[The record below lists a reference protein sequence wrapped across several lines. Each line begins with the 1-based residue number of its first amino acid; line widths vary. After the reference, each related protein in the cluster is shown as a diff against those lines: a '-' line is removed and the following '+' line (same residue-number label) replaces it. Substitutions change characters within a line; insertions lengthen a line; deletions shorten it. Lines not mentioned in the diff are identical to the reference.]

1 MKVLPKYEGLEI
13 VQRTYKAGAVEYHR
27 YEVDGFDCGGHC
39 ADCRATKK
47 RPCKGLPSVTT
58 FTGAYGG
65 IGGAYVGG
73 MNYILDTIFGN
84 WKDKVAK
91 NETEMFAGWLFDGSG
106 TPEMIGP
113 TDEPQEDWHPQ
124 ISRPTSKQLFD
135 SGMQN
140 LGAYLRKEVEAFPTP
155 GDISRDYGTGVH
167 AALESL
173 LAGDGEVPS
182 QYADSVRDI
191 VAWLN
196 KGGKDGPYIV
206 EDSEVSV
213 FHPELRYAGQI
224 DCVARCGD
232 RVIIIDWK
240 SGKEI
245 YPSHAMQVAAYA
257 MAYSEMT
264 GLAVSEAYVVKAS
277 PITGFEA
284 KQVADLALAQKAFIA
299 MQETKRNA
307 DRIKWREDK

>member
-13 VQRTYKAGAVEYHR
+13 VQRTYKAGANEYHR

-39 ADCRATKK
+39 TDCRATPK
-47 RPCKGLPSVTT
+47 RPCKGLLSVTS

-65 IGGAYVGG
+65 IGGAYIGG
-73 MNYILDTIFGN
+73 MNHILNAVFG
-84 WKDKVAK
+84 
-91 NETEMFAGWLFDGSG
+91 EY
-106 TPEMIGP
+106 
-113 TDEPQEDWHPQ
+113 
-124 ISRPTSKQLFD
+124 TSKAKDELKVGGWMSDF
-135 SGMQN
+135 
-140 LGAYLRKEVEAFPTP
+140 LRSSLDGDPHMDLLQCRQEVEEIPTP

-167 AALESL
+167 AALESVL
-173 LAGDGEVPS
+173 VGDREVPS
-182 QYADSVRDI
+182 RYAGSVADI
-191 VAWLN
+191 MAWLN
-196 KGGKDGPYIV
+196 RGGKDGPYIV

-213 FHPELRYAGQI
+213 FHPELRFAGQI

-264 GLAVSEAYVVKAS
+264 GLEVSEAWVVKAS

-284 KQVADLALAQKAFIA
+284 NQVVDLAQAQKAFIA

-307 DRIKWREDK
+307 DRIKWRVDNG

>member
-13 VQRTYKAGAVEYHR
+13 VQRTYKAGANTYHR
-27 YEVDGFDCGGHC
+27 YEVEGYDCGGFC

-47 RPCKGLPSVTT
+47 RPCKGLESVTA

-65 IGGAYVGG
+65 IGGAYIGG
-73 MNYILDTIFGN
+73 MNHILDTIFGP
-84 WKDKVAK
+84 WKDNKAR
-91 NETEMFAGWLFDGSG
+91 NEVIQDEGYWFNMK
-106 TPEMIGP
+106 GP
-113 TDEPQEDWHPQ
+113 
-124 ISRPTSKQLFD
+124 STSVLRQ

-140 LGAYLRKEVEAFPTP
+140 VGAYFRQEVASMPTP

-173 LAGDGEVPS
+173 LVGDGEVPS
-182 QYADSVRDI
+182 EYADSVRDI

-277 PITGFEA
+277 PITGFQA
-284 KQVADLALAQKAFIA
+284 KQVVDLAQAQKAFIA

-307 DRIKWREDK
+307 DLIKWREDT

>member
-1 MKVLPKYEGLEI
+1 MKVLPKYEGIEI
-13 VQRTYKAGAVEYHR
+13 VQRTYKAGAIEYHR
-27 YEVDGFDCGGHC
+27 YEVPGYDCGGHC

-47 RPCKGLPSVTT
+47 RPCKGLPSVTS

-65 IGGAYVGG
+65 IGGAYIGG
-73 MNYILDTIFGN
+73 MNHILNSVFG
-84 WKDKVAK
+84 
-91 NETEMFAGWLFDGSG
+91 EY
-106 TPEMIGP
+106 
-113 TDEPQEDWHPQ
+113 
-124 ISRPTSKQLFD
+124 TSKTKD
-135 SGMQN
+135 SVKDGGWMSDF
-140 LGAYLRKEVEAFPTP
+140 LRSPDADTDLLRCRQEVEEMPTP

-167 AALESL
+167 AALESVL
-173 LAGDGEVPS
+173 VGDGEVPS
-182 QYADSVRDI
+182 QYAGSVADI
-191 VAWLN
+191 MAWLN
-196 KGGKDGPYIV
+196 RGGKDGPYIV

-213 FHPELRYAGQI
+213 FHPELRFAGQI

-264 GLAVSEAYVVKAS
+264 GLEVSEAYVVKAS

-284 KQVADLALAQKAFIA
+284 KQVTDLALAQKAFIA
-299 MQETKRNA
+299 IQETKRNA
-307 DRIKWREDK
+307 DLITWTTDNG

>member
-13 VQRTYKAGAVEYHR
+13 VQRTYKTGAVEYHR
-27 YEVDGFDCGGHC
+27 YEVDGYDCGGHC
-39 ADCRATKK
+39 TDCRAPKP
-47 RPCKGLPSVTT
+47 RPCKGLMSVTT

-65 IGGAYVGG
+65 IGGAYIGG
-73 MNYILDTIFGN
+73 MNHILNVVFGP
-84 WKDKVAK
+84 WKDDKAR
-91 NETEMFAGWLFDGSG
+91 NEVIQDDSFIRGLAEH
-106 TPEMIGP
+106 TP
-113 TDEPQEDWHPQ
+113 TRDVLQ
-124 ISRPTSKQLFD
+124 K

-140 LGAYLRKEVEAFPTP
+140 LGAYYRKKVASMPTP

-167 AALESL
+167 TALESIL
-173 LAGDGEVPS
+173 VGDGEVPNE
-182 QYADSVRDI
+182 YADSVGDI

-245 YPSHAMQVAAYA
+245 HPEHAMQVAAYA

-277 PITGFEA
+277 PITGFQA
-284 KQVADLALAQKAFIA
+284 KQVVDLAQAQKAFIA
-299 MQETKRNA
+299 LQETKRQA
-307 DRIKWREDK
+307 DLIKWREDK

>member
-13 VQRTYKAGAVEYHR
+13 VQRTYKAGANDYHR
-27 YEVDGFDCGGHC
+27 YEVEGYDCGGHC
-39 ADCRATKK
+39 ADCRATPQ
-47 RPCKGLPSVTT
+47 RPCKGLESVTS

-65 IGGAYVGG
+65 IGGAYIGG
-73 MNYILDTIFGN
+73 MNHILNVVFGP
-84 WKDKVAK
+84 WKDDKARNEVIQDDSFILGLGEHTPTRKVLQK
-91 NETEMFAGWLFDGSG
+91 
-106 TPEMIGP
+106 
-113 TDEPQEDWHPQ
+113 
-124 ISRPTSKQLFD
+124 

-140 LGAYLRKEVEAFPTP
+140 LGAYYRRNIASMPTP

-173 LAGDGEVPS
+173 LVGDGEVPS
-182 QYADSVRDI
+182 EYADSVADI
-191 VAWLN
+191 MAWLN
-196 KGGKDGPYIV
+196 RGGKDGPYIV

-213 FHPELRYAGQI
+213 FHPELRFAGQI

-257 MAYSEMT
+257 MAYEAMT
-264 GLAVSEAYVVKAS
+264 GLVVSEAYVVKAS

-284 KQVADLALAQKAFIA
+284 KQVTDLALAQKAFIA

-307 DRIKWREDK
+307 DLITWTTDNG